1 MKAIRIL
8 IALVLLIAPS
18 VVRSVWFYRGVY
30 SRTAPVS
37 TPDYVSLAMPTPPL
51 TTPPAEKPSAPAPGK
66 IVLVDRAHKNL
77 FDLTE
82 LDIPARALT
91 GLGARLE
98 VIAAAPSS
106 TSTASSSS
114 SSSNTASSSSAS
126 SLEPVTQVRRCL
138 CGDRAQRAFYT
149 RRAST
154 GATFCRT
161 RRAIVGDRRS
171 DTRQPI

>member
-106 TSTASSSS
+106 TSTASSTLLVFEHSFFIQRIIS
-114 SSSNTASSSSAS
+114 
-126 SLEPVTQVRRCL
+126 EPVTQVRRCL